1 MLFQVELLGQSTRV
15 CAGIT
20 PEQGAP
26 PDIPVAVAEKTAAI
40 LSLHA
45 VSPLFPDLLLMG
57 FL

>member
-1 MLFQVELLGQSTRV
+1 MELLGQSTRV

>member
-1 MLFQVELLGQSTRV
+1 MGQSTHV

-20 PEQGAP
+20 PEHGAP
-26 PDIPVAVAEKTAAI
+26 PDIPVAVAEKMAEI
-40 LSLHA
+40 LSLHV